1 MTIVSL
7 AVRVSMNVRLAQSLK
22 VINIPLI
29 RICVQNAARVQMF
42 VLLKQSIRDN
52 VSVNFVKMKRGCV
65 KGGASFFIALLSP
78 HGENK
83 D

>member
-65 KGGASFFIALLSP
+65 KVGASFFIVLLLP